1 MRVMSS
7 TLRDTQYI
15 LDQMTF
21 KSKKYKF
28 ISLIIKY

>member
-1 MRVMSS
+1 MSG

-21 KSKKYKF
+21 KSKKYEF